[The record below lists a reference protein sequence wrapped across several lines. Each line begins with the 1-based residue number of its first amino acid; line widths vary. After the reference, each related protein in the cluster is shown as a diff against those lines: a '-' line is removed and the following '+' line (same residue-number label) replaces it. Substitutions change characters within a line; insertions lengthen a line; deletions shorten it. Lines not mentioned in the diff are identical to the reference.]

1 MKLCGRRIHI
11 AGSAAR
17 DADEAKLI
25 YAHSLVT
32 GLTNSFAAEG
42 ATFVIPF
49 GKEPR
54 LKDRTEGP
62 SIIFDWSVV
71 EAVWIALKQ
80 GRVRPSGPNGRLIA
94 TISTSRTDEHIPEAR
109 RTIYDD
115 LRSAGAIEMKFLEPG
130 WTAGALQRQG
140 LAQFGEVLIALSG
153 GQGVEHLAI
162 EYSTKG
168 KPVIPLDLELGASS
182 HDGSG
187 GAARLFGRALSDH
200 KLFFK
205 VTNGHAAIDLLDRT
219 RTRDGTVSIATVTA
233 AVTSLLHALRPPNVF
248 YVRMLNSKPLDYPAV
263 ENFFRTTV
271 DTLVQEL
278 GYEGLE
284 VGLGENEFAWMNQ
297 AIFDSLH
304 HSSVVVVDITGLR
317 SNCFVE
323 LEYALGNEQKVIFT
337 AKEGTSFPFDVF
349 ALEAFLWKDDEDP
362 QVQLSRF
369 RTHWERN
376 INMPKLVRPNQAK

>member
-1 MKLCGRRIHI
+1 M
-11 AGSAAR
+11 
-17 DADEAKLI
+17 
-25 YAHSLVT
+25 
-32 GLTNSFAAEG
+32 
-42 ATFVIPF
+42 
-49 GKEPR
+49 
-54 LKDRTEGP
+54 
-62 SIIFDWSVV
+62 
-71 EAVWIALKQ
+71 
-80 GRVRPSGPNGRLIA
+80 
-94 TISTSRTDEHIPEAR
+94 
-109 RTIYDD
+109 
-115 LRSAGAIEMKFLEPG
+115 
-130 WTAGALQRQG
+130 
-140 LAQFGEVLIALSG
+140 
-153 GQGVEHLAI
+153 
-162 EYSTKG
+162 
-168 KPVIPLDLELGASS
+168 
-182 HDGSG
+182 
-187 GAARLFGRALSDH
+187 
-200 KLFFK
+200 
-205 VTNGHAAIDLLDRT
+205 
-219 RTRDGTVSIATVTA
+219 
-233 AVTSLLHALRPPNVF
+233 F

-323 LEYALGNEQKVIFT
+323 LGYALGNEQKVIFT